1 MRTSHQQDSGGSTHV
16 IGSMLVITVITA
28 ACLVM
33 ALFLRHGLPAGT
45 TLLERMAFISAHPI
59 AWPLAWLPWMA
70 SALGLLLFSVWLR
83 DYAPPSPARFFAVA
97 LVAIGVAPDLT
108 AESIYAVVLP
118 RLAAEGSAEIFSAF
132 ELMATLLTGFVANG
146 VYCLGG
152 LILNLSLLRN
162 PRFPRLVA
170 FAGLPAWIFGLG
182 LSVAVFNNWMSA
194 AVVLTAS
201 SMTLSLAWMFV
212 VTIYVFRFPKRYQW
226 ARA

>member
-1 MRTSHQQDSGGSTHV
+1 MRTSHPRDSSDGNHV
-16 IGSMLVITVITA
+16 LSSLLVISVIAA

-45 TLLERMAFISAHPI
+45 TLVERMAFVSAHPL

-70 SALGLLLFSVWLR
+70 SALGLLLFCVWLR
-83 DYAPPSPARFFAVA
+83 DYVPPSPARFFAVA
-97 LVAIGVAPDLT
+97 LVAIGVAPDIT
-108 AESIYAVVLP
+108 AELIYAVVLP
-118 RLAAEGSAEIFSAF
+118 RLAAEGAAETFYAF
-132 ELMATLLTGFVANG
+132 EFMATLLTGFVANG

-162 PRFPRLVA
+162 PRFPRFVA
-170 FAGLPAWIFGLG
+170 LAGMPAWILGVG
-182 LSVAVFNNWMSA
+182 LSVAVFNNWMGA

-201 SMTLSLAWMFV
+201 SMALSLAWMFL

-226 ARA
+226 ERT